1 MSSSRSGFCGSG
13 FSRDSA
19 KESRLKSLPRVAI
32 SAVVAFA
39 AGGASAATDLASLE
53 VVPTRGQSPDQ
64 ARRDRYE
71 CHNWAVEQTGS
82 APVRVD
88 PAEEAAVDREKDIAR
103 VLTGAG
109 IGSTVGAIVGG
120 YDDDPMA
127 SIVGGGVIGAA
138 VGAIV
143 GRAKKNKAEPDPEA
157 DEYLRALSACL
168 EARGYE
174 IVVPSESEEAS
185 EEA

>member
-1 MSSSRSGFCGSG
+1 
-13 FSRDSA
+13 
-19 KESRLKSLPRVAI
+19 V
-32 SAVVAFA
+32 FA
-39 AGGASAATDLASLE
+39 AGGARAATDLASLQ

-82 APVRVD
+82 APVRVN
-88 PAEEAAVDREKDIAR
+88 PAAEAAVERERDIER

-120 YDDDPMA
+120 YEGDPMA
-127 SIVGGGVIGAA
+127 SIVGGGVLGAA
-138 VGAIV
+138 VAAIT
-143 GRAKKNKAEPDPEA
+143 GRGKRKETPDPAA

-174 IVVPSESEEAS
+174 IVVPSESEEDS

>member
-1 MSSSRSGFCGSG
+1 MSSNR
-13 FSRDSA
+13 RA
-19 KESRLKSLPRVAI
+19 VPKPAAI
-32 SAVVAFA
+32 LFGALSVT
-39 AGGASAATDLASLE
+39 AGGLSAATDLASIQVE
-53 VVPTRGQSPDQ
+53 PTRGQSPDQ

-88 PAEEAAVDREKDIAR
+88 PAEVAAVEREKDIER

-120 YDDDPMA
+120 YDEDPIT
-127 SIVGGGVIGAA
+127 SIVGGGIIGAA

-143 GRAKKNKAEPDPEA
+143 GRAKKNKTAPDPAA
-157 DEYLRALSACL
+157 DEYVRALSACL

-174 IVVPSESEEAS
+174 IAVPSESEDAAEGA
-185 EEA
+185 

>member
-1 MSSSRSGFCGSG
+1 MSSNRRAIHKPAAVLVGVLSVALGS
-13 FSRDSA
+13 
-19 KESRLKSLPRVAI
+19 
-32 SAVVAFA
+32 
-39 AGGASAATDLASLE
+39 ASAATDLASIQ

-88 PAEEAAVDREKDIAR
+88 PGEEAAVERERDIQR

-109 IGSTVGAIVGG
+109 IGSTVGAIVGA
-120 YDDDPMA
+120 YDEDPIT
-127 SIVGGGVIGAA
+127 SIVGGGVLGAA
-138 VGAIV
+138 VAAIT
-143 GRAKKNKAEPDPEA
+143 GRGKSKETPDPA
-157 DEYLRALSACL
+157 AKEYLRALSACL

>member
-1 MSSSRSGFCGSG
+1 MSSSRSGF
-13 FSRDSA
+13 SRDSW
-19 KESRLKSLPRVAI
+19 KSRLKPLPLLAMAVAGSSI
-32 SAVVAFA
+32 SGA
-39 AGGASAATDLASLE
+39 ALAATDLASVQ

-71 CHNWAVEQTGS
+71 CHNWAVDQTGS
-82 APVRVD
+82 APLRVD
-88 PAEEAAVDREKDIAR
+88 PAAEAAGERERDIER

-109 IGSTVGAIVGG
+109 IGSTVGAVAAGFGG
-120 YDDDPMA
+120 YDEDPMA
-127 SIVGGGVIGAA
+127 KIVAGGVLGAA
-138 VGAIV
+138 VAAIT
-143 GRAKKNKAEPDPEA
+143 GRGKKKEAPDPEV

-174 IVVPSESEEAS
+174 VVVPSESEEAS

>member
-82 APVRVD
+82 TPVRVD
-88 PAEEAAVDREKDIAR
+88 PAEQAAVERERDIER

-109 IGSTVGAIVGG
+109 IGSTVGAIVGA
-120 YDDDPMA
+120 YEEDPMA
-127 SIVGGGVIGAA
+127 SVVAGGVLGAA
-138 VGAIV
+138 VAAIT
-143 GRAKKNKAEPDPEA
+143 GRGKKKEQPDPAAE
-157 DEYLRALSACL
+157 DYLRALGACL

-174 IVVPSESEEAS
+174 IVVPSESEQDS